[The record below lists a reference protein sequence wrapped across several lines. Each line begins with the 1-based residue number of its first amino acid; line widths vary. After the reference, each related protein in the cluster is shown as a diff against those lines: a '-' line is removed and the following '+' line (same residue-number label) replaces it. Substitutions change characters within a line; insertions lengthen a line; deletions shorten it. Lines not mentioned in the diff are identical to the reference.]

1 MFICRI
7 EESPNKYKREDL
19 ERIRYYNMLIKNH
32 VLEYHYAEKDKNIV
46 SRKIY
51 NQELEYQF
59 VECHKYDNCSYVL
72 GLEKNSITNTDV
84 IIVHFISDDPNF
96 DIYNIDDLNIINAGV
111 INILNL
117 DLNLTLNQICILN

>member
-7 EESPNKYKREDL
+7 DSSPKKYKKVDL
-19 ERIRYYNMLIKNH
+19 ERIRYYNMLIRNH
-32 VLEYHYAEKDKNIV
+32 VLEYHYADKDKEVI

-72 GLEKNSITNTDV
+72 GLEKNSITKTDLL
-84 IIVHFISDDPNF
+84 IIHFITDEPNF
-96 DIYNIDDLNIINAGV
+96 DIHDN
-111 INILNL
+111 NILKSVKDEL
-117 DLNLTLNQICILN
+117 IKILNVSIELTIEQITIL

>member
-7 EESPNKYKREDL
+7 DSSPKKYKKEDL
-19 ERIRYYNMLIKNH
+19 ERIKYYNMLIRNH
-32 VLEYHYAEKDKNIV
+32 ILEYHYAENDKKIT

-72 GLEKNSITNTDV
+72 GLEKNSLTNTDV
-84 IIVHFISDDPNF
+84 IIVHFITDEPNF
-96 DIYNIDDLNIINAGV
+96 DIYDN
-111 INILNL
+111 NILKIVRDEL
-117 DLNLTLNQICILN
+117 IKILNVNIELTLEQITIL